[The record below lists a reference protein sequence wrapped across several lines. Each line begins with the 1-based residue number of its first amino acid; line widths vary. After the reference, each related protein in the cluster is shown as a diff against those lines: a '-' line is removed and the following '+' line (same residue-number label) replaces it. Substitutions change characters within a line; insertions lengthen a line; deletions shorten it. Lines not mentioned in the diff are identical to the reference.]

1 MYFVYIIQCEDN
13 SLYTGMTSDIQ
24 KRFKEHKS
32 SKGARY
38 TRSHKP
44 VKIVYTEECE
54 TMIEALKRERQ
65 IKGWKRNKKLNL
77 IKFGKL
83 ALEG

>member
-24 KRFKEHKS
+24 KRFEEHKS

-44 VKIVYTEECE
+44 VKIVYTEDHE
-54 TMIEALKRERQ
+54 TMKEALRRERE
-65 IKGWKRNKKLNL
+65 IKAWQRKKKLNL
-77 IKFGKL
+77 IKL
-83 ALEG
+83 